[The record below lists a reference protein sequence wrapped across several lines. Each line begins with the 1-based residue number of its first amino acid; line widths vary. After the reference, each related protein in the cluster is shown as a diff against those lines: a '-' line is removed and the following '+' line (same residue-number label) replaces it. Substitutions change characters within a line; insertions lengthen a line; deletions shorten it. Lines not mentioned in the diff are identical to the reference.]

1 MEKNLGQFFLSIEF
15 VGKFFLSI
23 EIPSVAK
30 NPFFGWNF
38 NLRFYFKNSYSSRK
52 VPTLC
57 NNFLFQCPGVNQQ
70 GSGKQKLVAC
80 NVRSTNYISIVTIS
94 INTFSIA
101 IQWLFL
107 CNTFIQVD
115 RSIVVSVPCVS
126 LSKYLFQVCFSRR
139 LVARW
144 LTWPSKPSSLP
155 WSRLVFW
162 TTYSDTLAI
171 CAIVYG
177 SSTAWY
183 FKCFYSHLRVHLFVV
198 IIVYWYCI

>member
-23 EIPSVAK
+23 EISSVAK
-30 NPFFGWNF
+30 NLFFGWNF

-57 NNFLFQCPGVNQQ
+57 NKFLFQCPGVNQQ

-94 INTFSIA
+94 INTFSKA

-115 RSIVVSVPCVS
+115 GSIVVSVPCVF
-126 LSKYLFQVCFSRR
+126 LSKYLFYFKCVSRGD
-139 LVARW
+139 W
-144 LTWPSKPSSLP
+144 LQGDWHDLLSL
-155 WSRLVFW
+155 
-162 TTYSDTLAI
+162 LA
-171 CAIVYG
+171 CLGV
-177 SSTAWY
+177 AWY
-183 FKCFYSHLRVHLFVV
+183 FELHTQIR
-198 IIVYWYCI
+198 